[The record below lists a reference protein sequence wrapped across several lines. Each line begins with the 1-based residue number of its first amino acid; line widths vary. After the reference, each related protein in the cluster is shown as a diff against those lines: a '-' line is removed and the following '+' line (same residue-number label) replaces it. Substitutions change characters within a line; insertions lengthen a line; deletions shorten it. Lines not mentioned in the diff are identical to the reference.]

1 MLSQNVLLKIQCF
14 NFLPRRGYV
23 SVWAKASNSKKGQG
37 KLLYFLLKK
46 CSFYGADLAPKANS
60 FVTFFCSFPLC
71 ISDTHI
77 FFTNCVYSTLVH
89 LAITCI
95 LCTLFVVMISN
106 IIKLCYTIT
115 PKWSVSIKA
124 RIEHNRSSVQP
135 QLSPFLYASVSC
147 LLQVI
152 ASIA

>member
-1 MLSQNVLLKIQCF
+1 MF
-14 NFLPRRGYV
+14 FLWRRSG
-23 SVWAKASNSKKGQG
+23 AQGQ
-37 KLLYFLLKK
+37 FI
-46 CSFYGADLAPKANS
+46 CN
-60 FVTFFCSFPLC
+60 FFCSFPLC

-124 RIEHNRSSVQP
+124 RIKHNRSSVQP
-135 QLSPFLYASVSC
+135 RVVYQSRFWSAQSTAQKRLSLSDGSPSLFSKRVRFPLNSQTRLST
-147 LLQVI
+147 
-152 ASIA
+152 